1 MKRNSVINLGADILI
16 FSSGVTLLLGITVY
30 LIGLYEQLIRAAL
43 M

>member
-1 MKRNSVINLGADILI
+1 MKRKSAIDLGTDILI

-30 LIGLYEQLIRAAL
+30 LVELYEKLIAAAL